1 MNLIK
6 LWEADLRKAYELQN
20 SFARNEH
27 GFLNNA
33 YGLSFAG
40 FQEYVRK
47 NEGYSNGIGLPEG
60 YVPATIYLLEANNEF
75 IGIFNLRHYLN
86 DFLFNGPGH
95 IGYGISPEHRGHGY
109 ATRGLMLMIE
119 IAKNIIPEDE
129 IYLHVQKDN
138 PASLKVQRKN
148 GAYIHHE
155 DEEGYYTR
163 IPIS

>member
-6 LWEADLRKAYELQN
+6 LWEAD
-20 SFARNEH
+20 NE
-27 GFLNNA
+27 
-33 YGLSFAG
+33 Y
-40 FQEYVRK
+40 
-47 NEGYSNGIGLPEG
+47 
-60 YVPATIYLLEANNEF
+60 
-75 IGIFNLRHYLN
+75 IGIFHLRHYLN

-95 IGYGISPEHRGHGY
+95 IGYAISPEHHRHGY
-109 ATRGLMLMIE
+109 ATRGVMLIIE

-138 PASLKVQRKN
+138 PASLKVQLKN

-155 DEEGYYTR
+155 DDEGYYTR